1 MPLPHRLRLCVG
13 FLLALLANLI
23 PPLSLRADDAGRIF
37 RQTPERLS
45 ALARTAAAAEHS
57 VATATVDWSAGPTP
71 EWIWGGP
78 GDAPCVLKTNFVGDA
93 RAAWLK
99 ASCDNE
105 MTLFLNGRPIGE
117 SREWESPLEIN
128 LQEHLRPG
136 ENELVAEVRNR
147 GSAWGFVAKLVL
159 ERADGSRQYIVS
171 GGDWRA
177 APTRDAQEWS
187 PARSIAR
194 HGAAPWGEV
203 LTRSS
208 RLPAAAPGEQ
218 FEVRPGFQVER
229 LFTVPKEQLGSW
241 VCLTV
246 DPQGRLI
253 ASDQGDK
260 GLCRI
265 TPAGWSPES
274 GVQSPKQPGGAGE
287 TVVEKLDLKITAA
300 QGLLFAFGHLYISV
314 NGGPGSGLYRAKYDA
329 QTDTFGPVEKL
340 KEFRGGGEHGPHALR
355 LSPEGKSIYVICGNH
370 TRPPFD
376 PILSGEPQTMGGV
389 RSDVL
394 RATLPEGMS
403 SRILPNWDEDL
414 LLPRVWDARGHA
426 RGILAPGGWIAQTD
440 PEGKT
445 WEIFSIGY
453 RNPYDMAFN
462 ADGELFAYDADM
474 EWDMGMPWYR
484 PTRVVHATSGSE
496 FGWRSGSGKWPTYYL
511 DSLPPVVDIGPGSP
525 VGVEFGY
532 GAKFPA
538 RYQKA
543 LYLAD
548 WTFGT
553 IYAVHLTPQGS
564 TYVGEK
570 EEFLA
575 RNALPLTDLVIG
587 RDGAMYFTI
596 GGRGT
601 QSELFRVTY
610 VGDQPTDPVDAQDVT
625 MASARAERRRI
636 EALHTGGTLEA
647 GILQRGEDLAAAY
660 EALGSSDRFLRY
672 AARIAFEQMSQGL
685 TRLPEG
691 IECAEHIRSPG
702 DLAQFATAIARVG
715 LTDLRPEMLRAM
727 QAAELPKFTEAEQ
740 LDYLRGLSLLF
751 IRLGPPDE
759 AVRQAFIAKLDPLYP
774 SESAALNR
782 ELVQM
787 LVFLESPTIV
797 EKAVATLAQPAPQ
810 ATFTAIDPVL
820 ARNQGYGGTIAEMLA
835 NQPDVERIWTAFV
848 LRNAKTGWTLDLK
861 KRFFQFLSD
870 ARNWKGGASYQGFL
884 TFIDAAIWDATPEKE
899 RLAIEGAGVRKPF
912 LLPELPKPK
921 GPGHNWTIDE
931 VLAKAEAKL
940 NRGRDF
946 KNGERTYAAARCIV
960 CHRFAG
966 DGGATGPDLTQL
978 AGRFNL
984 KDLTESILD
993 PGKVVSDQYRATT
1006 VVTTTGKVYTGRVV
1020 NETDQAVTMLVDPE
1034 DASKVVDIPRGEI
1047 DAMQP
1052 AAASLMPADL
1062 LKTLNEEE
1070 VLDLLAY
1077 LLSRGDPGHPM
1088 FRRR

>member
-1 MPLPHRLRLCVG
+1 LRLCVG
-13 FLLALLANLI
+13 FLLALLANLV
-23 PPLSLRADDAGRIF
+23 PALSLRADDAGRF
-37 RQTPERLS
+37 YRQTPERLP
-45 ALARTAAAAEHS
+45 AVARTASGAEND

-78 GDAPCVLKTNFVGDA
+78 GDDPCVLKTTFAGGV

-117 SREWESPLEIN
+117 SRAWESPLEIN

-136 ENELVAEVRNR
+136 ENELAAEVRNR
-147 GSAWGFVAKLVL
+147 GSACGFVAKLVL

-177 APTRDAQEWS
+177 APTRDAKEWS
-187 PARSIAR
+187 PARSIAQ

-203 LTRSS
+203 LTRSA
-208 RLPAAAPGEQ
+208 RLPAAAPGDQ

-265 TPAGWSPES
+265 TPPGWSPGT
-274 GVQSPKQPGGAGE
+274 GVQSKEQGGSGE

-300 QGLLFAFGHLYISV
+300 QGLLFAFGHLYLSV

-329 QTDTFGPVEKL
+329 PTDSFGPVEKL

-355 LSPEGKSIYVICGNH
+355 LSPDGQSIYVICGNH

-389 RSDVL
+389 RGDVL

-445 WEIFSIGY
+445 WEIISIGY

-587 RDGAMYFTI
+587 HDGAMYFTI

-610 VGDQPTDPVDAQDVT
+610 VGDEPTDPVDAQDVT

-636 EALHTGGTLEA
+636 EALHTGLTLEA
-647 GILQRGEDLAAAY
+647 GILQRGDELAAAY
-660 EALGSSDRFLRY
+660 EALAAPDRFLRY
-672 AARIAFEQMSQGL
+672 AARIAFEQMSRGL

-691 IECAEHIRSPG
+691 IEFAEHIRSPR
-702 DLAQFATAIARVG
+702 DLAQFATTIARIG

-727 QAAELPKFTEAEQ
+727 QAADLPAFTEVEQ
-740 LDYLRGLSLLF
+740 LDYLRALSLLF

-835 NQPDVERIWTAFV
+835 HQPDVERIWTAFV

-931 VLAKAEAKL
+931 VLAKAEGQL

>member
-1 MPLPHRLRLCVG
+1 MHPTHRHCLFVG
-13 FLLALLANLI
+13 SFLAVLVSAA
-23 PPLSLRADDAGRIF
+23 SDVRLRADDAGRLY
-37 RQTPERLS
+37 RQVAEVLPAVGRTESGAGDL
-45 ALARTAAAAEHS
+45 TAAPE
-57 VATATVDWSAGPTP
+57 VDWSAGPAP
-71 EWIWGGP
+71 EWIWGGR
-78 GDAPCVLKTNFVGDA
+78 GDAPCLLKTTFAGGV

-99 ASCDNE
+99 ATCDNE
-105 MTLFLNGRPIGE
+105 MKLFLNGRPIGE
-117 SREWESPLEIN
+117 SREWEAPLEIN
-128 LQEHLRPG
+128 LQGHLRPG
-136 ENELVAEVRNR
+136 DNELVAEVRNR
-147 GSAWGFVAKLVL
+147 GGDVGFLAKLVL
-159 ERADGSRQYIVS
+159 ELPDGSRRYIVS
-171 GGDWRA
+171 NSAWQGATRRA
-177 APTRDAQEWS
+177 PEEWS
-187 PARSIAR
+187 PARSIAP
-194 HGAAPWGEV
+194 HGAAPWGDV
-203 LTRSS
+203 LARSS
-208 RLPAAAPGEQ
+208 RLRVSVPRDD

-246 DPQGRLI
+246 DPKGRLI

-265 TPAGWSPES
+265 TPPPAGPGSREEGRGNRES
-274 GVQSPKQPGGAGE
+274 RE
-287 TVVEKLDLKITAA
+287 TVVEKLNLNITAA

-314 NGGPGSGLYRAKYDA
+314 NGGPGSGLYRAKYDEMA
-329 QTDTFGPVEKL
+329 DTFGPVEKL

-355 LSPEGKSIYVICGNH
+355 LSPDGQSLYVIAGNH
-370 TRPPFD
+370 TKPPFD
-376 PILSGEPQTMGGV
+376 PILSGEPQTMGGI
-389 RSDVL
+389 RTSVL
-394 RATLPEGMS
+394 TATLPEGMS

-426 RGILAPGGWIAQTD
+426 RGILAPGGWIAKTD

-445 WEIFSIGY
+445 WEIISVGY

-538 RYQKA
+538 KYQQA

-553 IYAVHLTPQGS
+553 IYAVHLSPQGS

-610 VGDQPTDPVDAQDVT
+610 VGEEATTPVDARDAT
-625 MASARAERRRI
+625 MANARAERRRI
-636 EALHTGGTLEA
+636 EELHSGLTLEA
-647 GILQRGEDLAAAY
+647 GILQRGDDLAAAY
-660 EALGSSDRFLRY
+660 EALGSPDRFLRY
-672 AARIAFEQMSQGL
+672 AARIAFEQMCRGL

-691 IECAEHIRSPG
+691 IEFAQHIRSPG
-702 DLAQFATAIARVG
+702 DLAQFATVIARVG

-727 QAAELPKFTEAEQ
+727 REAELPAFSERET
-740 LDYLRGLSLLF
+740 LDYLRALSLLF

-759 AVRQAFIAKLDPLYP
+759 VTRQAFIAKLEPLYP

-797 EKAVATLAQPAPQ
+797 AKAIATLAQPAPQ

-848 LRNAKTGWTLDLK
+848 LRNAQTGWTLDLK

-870 ARNWKGGASYQGFL
+870 ARQWKGGASYQGFL
-884 TFIDAAIWDATPEKE
+884 TFIDAAVWEATPEKE

-921 GPGHNWTIDE
+921 GPGHNWTIEE
-931 VLAKAEAKL
+931 VLAKANGAL
-940 NRGRDF
+940 DRGRDF

-993 PGKVVSDQYRATT
+993 PSKVVSDQYRATT
-1006 VVTTTGKVYTGRVV
+1006 VVTSGGKVYTGRVL
-1020 NETDQAVTMLVDPE
+1020 NETDQAVTMLIDPE
-1034 DASKVVDIPRGEI
+1034 DASKVLEIPRSEI
-1047 DAMQP
+1047 DDMRP
-1052 AAASLMPADL
+1052 AAVSLMPADL
-1062 LKTLNEEE
+1062 LKPLNDDE

-1088 FRRR
+1088 FRKR